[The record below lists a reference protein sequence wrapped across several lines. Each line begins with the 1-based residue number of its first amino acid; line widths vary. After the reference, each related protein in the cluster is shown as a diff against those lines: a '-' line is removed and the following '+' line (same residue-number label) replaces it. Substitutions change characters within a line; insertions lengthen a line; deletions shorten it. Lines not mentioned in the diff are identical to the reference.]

1 MIIRQ
6 LSDLDQPHWYQR
18 NDNLNHIHYIYE
30 LQLNPI
36 DILTVLFGCF
46 DREMCVFMIWCIVI
60 AYLKTTHTHRLRFVF
75 SDCNRLNFRE
85 QTRLSSMPSKWQMNR
100 VRCSNLTFP
109 LFDAAISWGSES
121 RNRAARH
128 TRSLYHHIGGGFL
141 HTYESTTD
149 TYIVVQINVRWTK
162 QQPHTHTDT
171 QTLKQHITTHCHN
184 TGRTNNVC
192 SVRSVVVIKRW
203 RFEAA
208 SRLTSAYRYYL
219 YICANNKWYVVCV
232 HGGPDSQR
240 RRHCI
245 LLLHSIE
252 RRTIN
257 SSARLSARFCI
268 SVVFLCCIFICCIL
282 SLDTRSHPSPH
293 RGVLID
299 VYT

>member
-36 DILTVLFGCF
+36 DILTVFFGCF
-46 DREMCVFMIWCIVI
+46 DREMCVFIFLCIVI

-141 HTYESTTD
+141 HIYESTTD

-162 QQPHTHTDT
+162 QQPSHT
-171 QTLKQHITTHCHN
+171 QTHKHSNNTSPLTAIIPDERTTCVRFVRSSSSSVEDLRLRRASPQHIDTTYIYVQIINGMLYAC
-184 TGRTNNVC
+184 TVDLIP
-192 SVRSVVVIKRW
+192 SVDVTV
-203 RFEAA
+203 
-208 SRLTSAYRYYL
+208 Y
-219 YICANNKWYVVCV
+219 C
-232 HGGPDSQR
+232 
-240 RRHCI
+240 
-245 LLLHSIE
+245 
-252 RRTIN
+252 
-257 SSARLSARFCI
+257 FCI
-268 SVVFLCCIFICCIL
+268 RSNEEPSTVLRGSGQGFVFLLFFYAVFL
-282 SLDTRSHPSPH
+282 F
-293 RGVLID
+293 V
-299 VYT
+299 VYYR